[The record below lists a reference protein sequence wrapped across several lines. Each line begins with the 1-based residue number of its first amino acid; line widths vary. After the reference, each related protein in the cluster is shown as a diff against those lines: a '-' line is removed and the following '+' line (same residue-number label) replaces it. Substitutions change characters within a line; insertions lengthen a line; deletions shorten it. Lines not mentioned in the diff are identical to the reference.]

1 MHARAMESWRNRLT
15 LVQQRAFDLAH
26 AFLWCAETGKRMGVQ
41 LLLGRAHGI
50 VKYRRFGPMGYR
62 QSPFPPYPMWV
73 QTPADSRKVLVRAT
87 GRSGQT
93 ALHCAAVGGHV
104 DMALDLLAA
113 DSSMVCVQPLIDYFP
128 LSDLFWLHQLG
139 VALECHK

>member
-1 MHARAMESWRNRLT
+1 
-15 LVQQRAFDLAH
+15 
-26 AFLWCAETGKRMGVQ
+26 
-41 LLLGRAHGI
+41 
-50 VKYRRFGPMGYR
+50 
-62 QSPFPPYPMWV
+62 MWV

-128 LSDLFWLHQLG
+128 LSVLFWLHQLG
-139 VALECHK
+139 VALDCHK